1 MYRKEEIL
9 SLLKDPNDSE
19 NDIDNDLN
27 QKPTLKSHKV
37 SNDTGLLVNLFCK
50 HVSFE

>member
-19 NDIDNDLN
+19 TDIENDPN
-27 QKPTLKSHKV
+27 QKPALKSHKV
-37 SNDTGLLVNLFCK
+37 RWNLIACDL
-50 HVSFE
+50 